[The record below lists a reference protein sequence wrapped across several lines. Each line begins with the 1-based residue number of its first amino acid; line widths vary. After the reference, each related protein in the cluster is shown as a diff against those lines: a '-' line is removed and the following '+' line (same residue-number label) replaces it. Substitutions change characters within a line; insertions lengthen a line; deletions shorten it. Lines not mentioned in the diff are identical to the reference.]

1 MPTGAGGGRRGLRDR
16 PRGDSLGE
24 AAAAA
29 GVAID
34 AVVAL
39 NGELVGPDPA
49 LPLVAGDVV
58 VLAGG

>member
-1 MPTGAGGGRRGLRDR
+1 VTVEGYGTVRAAT
-16 PRGDSLGE
+16 LGE